1 MRSCKWAAA
10 LGLTGA
16 LAFSM
21 PFYADAAAEKPEQMD
36 EAVWERLQDNVLEYG
51 EIGDLVE
58 YYNPT
63 YRQIVEQIGINA
75 KPLEEAAG
83 ELRKS
88 AEEMTSDAKDIKD
101 LDPVMYK
108 VMQEAAKEYRR
119 AAEKFDKAIASV
131 HNNTRHQLSMVK
143 KMTTSGIQQMMN
155 GYYQAMASREIL
167 DTAVALSQA
176 AYESTVTQRSLGMA
190 TDTDVQA
197 AEKSLQAARGQ
208 LQALDDQM
216 TSLRQ
221 QMCIMTGWNYDADV
235 QLGEIPEPDFAK
247 IEAMNPENDLAKA
260 IGNNYTLIE
269 QRGIS
274 AKGDANKAAKFRLM
288 DDTEAKVKADLELSY
303 QTVLESRTA
312 YEAAN
317 TAFQGAQITM
327 NGNELKYQMGMLG
340 RLEYLQLKMAY
351 LQQKAAART
360 AALSLTQAIENYG
373 WIIQGLEG
381 QSNGG

>member
-1 MRSCKWAAA
+1 MRSCKWAA

-21 PFYADAAAEKPEQMD
+21 PFYSEAAVEKPEQMD
-36 EAVWERLQDNVLEYG
+36 ETVWERLQDNVLEYG

-63 YRQIVEQIGINA
+63 YRQIVEQIGINT
-75 KPLEEAAG
+75 KPFEEAAG

-101 LDPVMYK
+101 LDPVMHK

-119 AAEKFDKAIASV
+119 AAEKFDKAITSV

-176 AYESTVTQRSLGMA
+176 AYESAVTQRNLGMA

-221 QMCIMTGWNYDADV
+221 QMCIMTGWNYDADI
-235 QLGEIPEPDFAK
+235 QLGEIPEPDFAR

-288 DDTEAKVKADLELSY
+288 DDTEAKVKADLELAY